1 MNRNPLIPLCICH
14 IMLYHGTSTSVM
26 CICRQQHVNRS
37 VLVEG
42 KKYDKIQVVGDGQCF
57 FRCLVAFGWQD
68 IRCANRNEIGSPLDI
83 NIAVRETALAER
95 LRTKTVEFLSM
106 HKYDLNILCGKL
118 PFLLDSKLGQSYSGI
133 EDRLS
138 SMISNSEYTGF
149 LEMAAVSY
157 ITGHEIR
164 VFHESKK
171 QRTIELYTSLS
182 SVNSSKSNSLL
193 HIPVTLLYQVDDCRG
208 AGHFML
214 LYPTDAVINQDKD
227 ESPIAVVLN
236 ENTNANTE
244 HQYPCSPCVTF
255 VEWIANHFS
264 DFHDLNI
271 QANSVK
277 PTSASH
283 QGKLVHFASQVY
295 HISFICSLCRFTL
308 YNRTDGFLYTVQYRR
323 QRLVI
328 TDE

>member
-208 AGHFML
+208 AGL
-214 LYPTDAVINQDKD
+214 LSIG
-227 ESPIAVVLN
+227 L
-236 ENTNANTE
+236 
-244 HQYPCSPCVTF
+244 
-255 VEWIANHFS
+255 
-264 DFHDLNI
+264 
-271 QANSVK
+271 
-277 PTSASH
+277 
-283 QGKLVHFASQVY
+283 
-295 HISFICSLCRFTL
+295 
-308 YNRTDGFLYTVQYRR
+308 YRR
-323 QRLVI
+323 SFT
-328 TDE
+328 TDFFISVTKMIDRWIHRRNRRGIRVPQFFTVRGTVPPLFQV